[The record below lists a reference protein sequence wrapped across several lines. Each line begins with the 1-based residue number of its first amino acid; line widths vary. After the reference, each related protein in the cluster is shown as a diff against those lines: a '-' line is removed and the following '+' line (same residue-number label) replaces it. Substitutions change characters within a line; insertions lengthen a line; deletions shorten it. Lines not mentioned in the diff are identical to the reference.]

1 MRMLLALALLA
12 SPLFAAPAF
21 AEDAP
26 AAPAD
31 APADG
36 TIGVALPADGWWDP
50 ARDAWSKDAIIT
62 SLKKSKEMVAPS
74 AFLGDTAGMQKF
86 SKAEWAWFAE
96 GFAPDT
102 YKSVAV
108 APARNSMGRYKVS
121 GEKLV
126 QDMQVAYLQGVTK
139 AWKKKVIAG
148 TEADLVVY
156 TNLRLFSNTANA
168 VEYLVETVGVD
179 KSGNAVFKLQYLAG
193 TSGTA
198 GMVMGAMSGGVG
210 GLVSAIP
217 DDKDQFAY
225 YTATTAEVGG
235 ILRTTLVDA
244 AVGIKKGK
252 NLPPMSA
259 AAPHGVDKA
268 SLLPAKTE
276 SFGPVLQKQ
285 VDDWIAFVKDEA
297 NDVGDRADRLRDL
310 GKIGALGTIPV
321 AEAIIQDKKAKNS
334 IQENAAWA
342 LGEIGHTDGMD
353 TLAAAKGVDG
363 FNVKAAITKI
373 SVY

>member
-1 MRMLLALALLA
+1 MRTLLLLALLA
-12 SPLFAAPAF
+12 TPLLSAPAL
-21 AEDAP
+21 AEDTP
-26 AAPAD
+26 AAAT
-31 APADG
+31 A
-36 TIGVALPADGWWDP
+36 GVALPADGWWDP
-50 ARDAWSKDAIIT
+50 ARDAWSKDAIVG

-74 AFLGDTAGMQKF
+74 AFLGDTSGMQKF

-108 APARNSMGRYKVS
+108 APARNGMGRYKVS

-126 QDMQVAYLQGVTK
+126 QDMQIAYLQGVTK
-139 AWKKKVIAG
+139 SWKKKVTAG

-156 TNLRLFSNTANA
+156 TNLRYFSNTANA

-179 KSGNAVFKLQYLAG
+179 KAGNAVFKLQYLAG

-198 GMVMGAMSGGVG
+198 SMVMGAMSGGVS

-217 DDKDQFAY
+217 DDRDQFAY
-225 YTATTAEVGG
+225 YTSTTAEVGG
-235 ILRTTLVDA
+235 ILKTTLIDA
-244 AVGIKKGK
+244 AVGIKKSK
-252 NLPPMSA
+252 NQPPMGA
-259 AAPHGVDKA
+259 AAPLGVDKA
-268 SLLPAKTE
+268 NLLPTKAE
-276 SFGPVLQKQ
+276 SFGPALQKQ
-285 VDDWIAFVKDEA
+285 VDEWIAFVKDEA
-297 NDVGDRADRLRDL
+297 NDVGDRSDRLRDL
-310 GKIGALGTIPV
+310 GKIGAVGTIPV

-342 LGEIGHTDGMD
+342 LGEIGHPDGVD
-353 TLAAAKGVDG
+353 TLTTAKGVDG

-373 SVY
+373 TVY